1 LPHPTPSTSYI
12 FGANNGNE
20 KPAIVRTNAAAP
32 VALAAYVV
40 YVSTTYAWA
49 QLKHMMSPMAKIQVP
64 MFGTTQCT

>member
-1 LPHPTPSTSYI
+1 MKPKKRLTKPSKLLPQPTPSASYI

-40 YVSTTYAWA
+40 YVSTTYA
-49 QLKHMMSPMAKIQVP
+49 
-64 MFGTTQCT
+64 